1 MTEAMESDEVR
12 TDWQGIAQGTNR
24 YVGVCRLVL
33 LMPVLVPVLGPVLVP
48 VLGPVLGQVLVKSG

>member
-1 MTEAMESDEVR
+1 MTKAMESDEVR

-33 LMPVLVPVLGPVLVP
+33 LMPVLVPVLGPVL
-48 VLGPVLGQVLVKSG
+48 GQVLVKSG